1 MAQLLQLPLSENLTG
16 GSKMKLGLKLSSV
29 LLVLPIVVGVERQPS
44 DSLYT
49 DFTMGAGG
57 GSYANSFYTAHYRPG
72 SGCDGGNYTYHEYRK
87 KITYQDAGIGIE
99 TQVSKKVKVGLRAG
113 FIKDKKI
120 KFTSYDPDR
129 YVLQNKT
136 SYIFNPHFSLDWK
149 YFGCGLGYLLATNG
163 IYYPSFKLEQYS
175 NGKNTIKSALSHH
188 IRLGNPDYI
197 YFSASYLENIPLISG
212 GGYLNYGIGTEAI
225 PGVSLWAG
233 SSGKK
238 PYEKESLLL
247 KAGIKLSPNWTLNF
261 AHRSGKSNGKYINQP
276 IREKGFSI
284 TLNYRFFRR

>member
-1 MAQLLQLPLSENLTG
+1 
-16 GSKMKLGLKLSSV
+16 MKLSLKLSSV

-49 DFTMGAGG
+49 DFAMGAGG

-72 SGCDGGNYTYHEYRK
+72 SGCEGGNYNYHEYRE
-87 KITYQDAGIGIE
+87 KIAYRDAGIGIE
-99 TQVSKKVKVGLRAG
+99 TQLSKKVKAGLRAG
-113 FIKDKKI
+113 FIKDKRI

-129 YVLQNKT
+129 YVLQDKT

-149 YFGCGLGYLLATNG
+149 YFGFGLGYLMATRG
-163 IYYPSFKLEQYS
+163 IYYPSFKLEQHS
-175 NGKNTIKSALSHH
+175 NGKNAKKSLASYHF
-188 IRLGNPDYI
+188 RLGNPEHI
-197 YFSASYLENIPLISG
+197 YFSVSHFENIPLISG
-212 GGYLNYGIGTEAI
+212 GGYLNYGIGTNAI

-238 PYEKESLLL
+238 PFEKESLLL
-247 KAGIKLSPNWTLNF
+247 KAGIKLSSNWTLNF

-276 IREKGFSI
+276 IREKGFSV